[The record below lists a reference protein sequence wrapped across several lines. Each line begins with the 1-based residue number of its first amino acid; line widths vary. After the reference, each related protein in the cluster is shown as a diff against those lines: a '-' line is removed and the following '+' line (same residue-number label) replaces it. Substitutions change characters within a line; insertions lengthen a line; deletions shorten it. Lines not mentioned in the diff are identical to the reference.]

1 MPDPFHVRFN
11 IEVPIE
17 EVRRRFINRI
27 ETKIRDAV
35 EAAHADSGSSR
46 SALDFL
52 LTETQIALGEPHRE
66 YLCYSEE
73 FMVAWRILVKQD
85 FSQLSCCRGRL

>member
-35 EAAHADSGSSR
+35 EAAHADWFQQVS
-46 SALDFL
+46 
-52 LTETQIALGEPHRE
+52 LG
-66 YLCYSEE
+66 LC
-73 FMVAWRILVKQD
+73 FDGNPNRV
-85 FSQLSCCRGRL
+85 RGTTP